1 MNKTIENFTKES
13 IRFNKKGEHYE
24 YFKSFFDEIFYNQ
37 KEPKIRESIEDFLS
51 KTDTRNLA
59 RSSLPVFDD

>member
-1 MNKTIENFTKES
+1 MNINENDIADMQF
-13 IRFNKKGEHYE
+13 
-24 YFKSFFDEIFYNQ
+24 
-37 KEPKIRESIEDFLS
+37 EDFLS